1 MWSPTEATAAT
12 YPPTVSPVSGTRL
25 RAAIASAWRGGG
37 GATRTQPI
45 FIASV
50 CSGVLGYTVS
60 AALQVNV
67 LLAYVVTVVVVFAA
81 TTAVLVY
88 RDR

>member
-1 MWSPTEATAAT
+1 MT
-12 YPPTVSPVSGTRL
+12 PVSDRSL
-25 RAAIASAWRGGG
+25 RAAIVAAWRAH

-45 FIASV
+45 LVASV
-50 CSGVLGYTVS
+50 CSGVLGYTV
-60 AALQVNV
+60 AQGLHVNV
-67 LLAYVVTVVVVFAA
+67 LLAYVLTVVVVFAL